1 MEAVEEAEMEAVE
14 AKHQRRK
21 DNGKDGVARTVGG
34 TLGSGSHNREALRRC
49 RSGWQ
54 TIRTQ
59 KRVQR
64 TPSPTTG
71 PEPPAL
77 ALASDLRFTPEPSQR
92 FPSA

>member
-1 MEAVEEAEMEAVE
+1 MEAVEEAEMEAEMEAVE

-34 TLGSGSHNREALRRC
+34 TLGSGTHNREALRRC

-59 KRVQR
+59 N
-64 TPSPTTG
+64 TPSPTTS